1 MRLKELI
8 VMFSLQKQI
17 ELIICL
23 LKLLYHLSDN
33 FFFTFVYYLSD
44 NFLSSFRHESEEAS
58 DFSEDVGMTKRARL
72 SPTHSGYCNF
82 RLNKDK
88 KFLNYNNKQTFLN
101 R

>member
-1 MRLKELI
+1 MIFQLKC
-8 VMFSLQKQI
+8 F
-17 ELIICL
+17 
-23 LKLLYHLSDN
+23 YDLS
-33 FFFTFVYYLSD
+33 FKFYYLSFKFYYLSIKM
-44 NFLSSFRHESEEAS
+44 FLLSFRHESEEAS

-72 SPTHSGYCNF
+72 SPTHSGYSHF